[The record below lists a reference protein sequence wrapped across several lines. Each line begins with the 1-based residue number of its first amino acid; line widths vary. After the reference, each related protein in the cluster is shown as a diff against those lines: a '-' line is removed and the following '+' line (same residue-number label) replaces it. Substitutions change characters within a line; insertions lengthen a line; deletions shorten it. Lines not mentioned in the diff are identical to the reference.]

1 MNLSAKTEYACI
13 AVLDLALHHEQ
24 GDPVRIRSIADNHGI
39 PSRFLVQILL
49 QLKAAGIVSSIR
61 GASGGYRLAKD
72 PQDISLAE
80 VMTAIDGRGAG
91 SQCNTGDTPV
101 TRTLHRVWMEAEAA
115 EQAKLEC
122 TSFAEMAK
130 AIGENELVNP
140 NQPSNASLLS
150 MSTPKCTPL
159 LTCLLAALVC
169 RALGSSAVSKLDVC

>member
-1 MNLSAKTEYACI
+1 MSADIPTSIPTLSKSDWITTVNLSAKTEYACI

-115 EQAKLEC
+115 EHAKLEC

-130 AIGENELVNP
+130 AIGENVDG
-140 NQPSNASLLS
+140 
-150 MSTPKCTPL
+150 MYYI
-159 LTCLLAALVC
+159 
-169 RALGSSAVSKLDVC
+169 

>member
-1 MNLSAKTEYACI
+1 MSADIPTSIPTLSKSDWITTVNLSAKTEYACI

-91 SQCNTGDTPV
+91 SQ
-101 TRTLHRVWMEAEAA
+101 L
-115 EQAKLEC
+115 
-122 TSFAEMAK
+122 
-130 AIGENELVNP
+130 
-140 NQPSNASLLS
+140 SLIHI
-150 MSTPKCTPL
+150 
-159 LTCLLAALVC
+159 
-169 RALGSSAVSKLDVC
+169 